1 MVEKSIHEVKRMPES
16 RKRPKPVVEE
26 TEVKSYNPLKS
37 KFGKILIVILA
48 VGFFLGMLIT
58 AIISMIQVLQG

>member
-1 MVEKSIHEVKRMPES
+1 MPES